1 MRRKSWTNLIT
12 VITLLAIF
20 LTICLDLTPAVEAVN
35 HYLVL
40 HPCLFPTHM
49 RVVFSVTKELV
60 RVRRI
65 QFHSG
70 RQLTAAPTFSTF
82 FQRGHRVT
90 TVRHGT
96 EQGLKFPGKNIWQ
109 SNFNLFKI
117 MILFLHGQI
126 LDPDMKSM
134 WSTWT
139 TQMKAYPLYHQA
151 VREYGLF
158 QRNSFGTWDYNQK
171 SFLISQWTPHIECM
185 MRSAR
190 PY

>member
-82 FQRGHRVT
+82 FREAIESQQFAMVQSRV
-90 TVRHGT
+90 
-96 EQGLKFPGKNIWQ
+96 
-109 SNFNLFKI
+109 SNFQVKI
-117 MILFLHGQI
+117 Y
-126 LDPDMKSM
+126 D
-134 WSTWT
+134 
-139 TQMKAYPLYHQA
+139 
-151 VREYGLF
+151 
-158 QRNSFGTWDYNQK
+158 N
-171 SFLISQWTPHIECM
+171 LISTCLKSWSCFYMGRYWTPTWRVCDLHEQLRWKHTLCITRQSGSM
-185 MRSAR
+185 DSSKGTHLGPGTTTRS
-190 PY
+190 PFSFPSELPI